1 MIRVRSTRHKRGYI
15 LLLLNIRFVTVI
27 GTYWFANHFS
37 AKLFLYATHPFCFY
51 FGFTIHILRK
61 YALQNVCVICEL
73 CAVCQYSML
82 HYTAHARISHEI
94 TTSYI
99 DIKTKISFRYWI
111 ELMVFIFV
119 FINSI
124 FDSGCFGLF
133 WCIEKKDRQKF
144 QLIAERKNPTLIH
157 SMNLTTFSYHQ
168 PLYTPFGPFKNGKKT
183 FSYWCCWYDR
193 N

>member
-1 MIRVRSTRHKRGYI
+1 MPLIP
-15 LLLLNIRFVTVI
+15 
-27 GTYWFANHFS
+27 FASISVSQFIFPENT
-37 AKLFLYATHPFCFY
+37 LYGMCVCF
-51 FGFTIHILRK
+51 
-61 YALQNVCVICEL
+61 
-73 CAVCQYSML
+73 AVCQYSML

-168 PLYTPFGPFKNGKKT
+168 PLYTPFGPFKDEKKNI
-183 FSYWCCWYDR
+183 FILMLLI
-193 N
+193 